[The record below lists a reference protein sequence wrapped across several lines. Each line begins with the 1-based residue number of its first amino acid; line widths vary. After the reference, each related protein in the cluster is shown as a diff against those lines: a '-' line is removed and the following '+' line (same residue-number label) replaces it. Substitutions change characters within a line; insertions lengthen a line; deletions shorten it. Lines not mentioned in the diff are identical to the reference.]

1 MADRAAVVAIATPQI
16 SRDEGGFVAT
26 AYPDPN
32 TKREPWTAGF
42 GSTGPTIVEGT
53 VLTLAEAE
61 ALRDAYI
68 AKVCDTFDERIPWWR
83 DMDAVRAAVLLNM
96 GYNMGPVGLVEKFP
110 KMLAAAQARNWGQC
124 AYQILSPPTWL
135 NQVHG
140 RAERCSVQI
149 HTGTVQ

>member
-1 MADRAAVVAIATPQI
+1 MADRGTVVAIATPQI

-42 GSTGPTIVEGT
+42 GSTGPTITEGT

-68 AKVCDTFDERIPWWR
+68 AKVCDEFDDRIPWWQEL
-83 DMDAVRAAVLLNM
+83 DAPRAAVLVNM
-96 GYNMGPVGLVEKFP
+96 GYNIGGLGLVMKFP
-110 KMLAAAQARNWGQC
+110 KMLAAARAGAWGQM
-124 AYQILSPPTWL
+124 AYQILNPPTWL

-140 RAERCSVQI
+140 RAMRMSVQA
-149 HTGTVQ
+149 HTGVIQ